1 MIITVQHCMLC
12 SYSRSRRHG
21 RDAGSARLPRP
32 ADRTGASQVVDS
44 TAASVAK
51 QVRASHT
58 DRVDALINP
67 FGYTAVDLPLYA
79 VRTGGTVWPVPCQ
92 NPSRRHAR
100 LRPPFM
106 RLGDIR

>member
-1 MIITVQHCMLC
+1 
-12 SYSRSRRHG
+12 
-21 RDAGSARLPRP
+21 
-32 ADRTGASQVVDS
+32 VDS